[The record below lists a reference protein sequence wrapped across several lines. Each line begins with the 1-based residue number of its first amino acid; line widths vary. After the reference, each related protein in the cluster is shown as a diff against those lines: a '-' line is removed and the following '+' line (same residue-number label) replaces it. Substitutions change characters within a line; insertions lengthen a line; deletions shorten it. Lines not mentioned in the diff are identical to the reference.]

1 MYVYRVTKDMGKS
14 KNKINAYWLFALD
27 CASYLENLANIHL
40 KVITINYIASNIWP
54 NLSSHI
60 KLQYK
65 YKALQMRANGLR
77 PRPVGL
83 LTLDKC
89 IELVETNGI
98 FDVLHETNGM
108 DTDCFHELTALS
120 TRVQID
126 RTNVN
131 GGCFVWNVGYV
142 IGSLIHATNCH
153 LYSKKTLPGQL
164 IRDENDCDVGGR
176 FVR

>member
-108 DTDCFHELTALS
+108 DTDCFHELTTLS

-131 GGCFVWNVGYV
+131 GGCFV
-142 IGSLIHATNCH
+142 
-153 LYSKKTLPGQL
+153 
-164 IRDENDCDVGGR
+164 
-176 FVR
+176 